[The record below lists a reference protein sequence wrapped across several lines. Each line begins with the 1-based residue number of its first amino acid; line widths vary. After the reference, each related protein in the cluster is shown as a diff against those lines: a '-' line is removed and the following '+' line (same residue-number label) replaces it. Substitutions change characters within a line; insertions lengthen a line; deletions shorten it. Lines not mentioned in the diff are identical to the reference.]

1 MGKPSFSKVQRTLL
15 AVFDRNFVEKTA
27 KTTGFLKRKRKV
39 LPLELFI
46 AVISSCAKGR
56 SGTFAQIWREYCR
69 LTGIDVAYKPFHNQ
83 LVKPEFED
91 FLHTLAVAAMQKL
104 SSPACRAARTSLEKF
119 EDVLV
124 QDGSGFCVHH
134 ELSECFPRRFG
145 HWGADAGVEM
155 HATMSLLSDQLT
167 RVSITADSAPERPH
181 LPRPDELK
189 HKLILADRGY
199 QDHAYAVAVKNAGGD
214 VLVRSQTPNPQTV
227 KYWHDGR
234 KCCPAN
240 PVFFKR
246 LIEQHPYSN
255 FDLDASYPKRGL
267 SFRTVS
273 LWIEEKHS
281 RITLLTTLE
290 RRRFSAEKIGEI
302 YRLRW
307 QIEIL
312 FKEMKSHAGLGK
324 WLTRK
329 ESLVRATIWSSV
341 IATLLKRYL
350 SHSSVRGG
358 AGCSTLRCAEVL
370 RTEMPQLL
378 DVIGRRKPLGQ
389 PLKRLMNYL
398 SSYGVR
404 AHRTRDQT
412 SGRYSCG
419 LAPVS

>member
-1 MGKPSFSKVQRTLL
+1 M
-15 AVFDRNFVEKTA
+15 AN
-27 KTTGFLKRKRKV
+27 
-39 LPLELFI
+39 
-46 AVISSCAKGR
+46 
-56 SGTFAQIWREYCR
+56 
-69 LTGIDVAYKPFHNQ
+69 
-83 LVKPEFED
+83 
-91 FLHTLAVAAMQKL
+91 
-104 SSPACRAARTSLEKF
+104 
-119 EDVLV
+119 
-124 QDGSGFCVHH
+124 
-134 ELSECFPRRFG
+134 
-145 HWGADAGVEM
+145 
-155 HATMSLLSDQLT
+155 
-167 RVSITADSAPERPH
+167 
-181 LPRPDELK
+181 
-189 HKLILADRGY
+189 
-199 QDHAYAVAVKNAGGD
+199 AVAVKNAGGD

-227 KYWHDGR
+227 KYWLDGR
-234 KCCPAN
+234 KCCAAN

-246 LIEQHPYSN
+246 LIEQHPCSN
-255 FDLDASYPKRGL
+255 FDLDASYPKRSL

-329 ESLVRATIWSSV
+329 ESLVRATIRSSV

-378 DVIGRRKPLGQ
+378 DFIGRRKPLGQ

-412 SGRYSCG
+412 SGRYSSG